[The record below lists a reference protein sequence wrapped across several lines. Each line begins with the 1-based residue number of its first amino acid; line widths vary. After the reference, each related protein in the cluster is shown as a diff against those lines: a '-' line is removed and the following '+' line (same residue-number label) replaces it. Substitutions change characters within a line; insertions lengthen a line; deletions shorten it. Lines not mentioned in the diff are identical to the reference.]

1 MSFAVKLDENL
12 ARAHVALLRS
22 AGYDADRVYDEGL
35 SGAEDRVVWE
45 RVCAEGR
52 FFITLDLDFS
62 DVRRYPP
69 GTHPGILLI
78 RAKNRSAAAVTAV
91 LVRVIAEQPLHAA
104 RLPCGGR
111 RLTDENPPPF
121 ASALD
126 RSLTSEHSSRDEA
139 KRNRGGERATESM
152 DGRAGVGWA
161 PFAEPNTFGRD
172 EPPVGMHGIGR
183 PLGYEPERPCQR

>member
-1 MSFAVKLDENL
+1 MSFTVKLDENL

-35 SGAEDRVVWE
+35 SGTADRVVWE

-78 RAKNRSAAAVTAV
+78 RAKNRSAAAVTEV
-91 LVRVIAEQPLHAA
+91 LARVIAEQPLHTLQGCLAVA
-104 RLPCGGR
+104 
-111 RLTDENPPPF
+111 D
-121 ASALD
+121 A
-126 RSLTSEHSSRDEA
+126 SLTRI
-139 KRNRGGERATESM
+139 R
-152 DGRAGVGWA
+152 
-161 PFAEPNTFGRD
+161 
-172 EPPVGMHGIGR
+172 R
-183 PLGYEPERPCQR
+183 PSHRHPTDP